1 MFLFP
6 SEKIGSEKS
15 VSPGACLT
23 EGVGGWSKAILAMLV
38 RTDHVS
44 KRDFP
49 QLFLYFKAREDMYH
63 KKCCIY
69 SHFTVLDSAGS
80 KIYRG
85 LVESVGMKKSAGE
98 DDQYS
103 YIWYIWYNI
112 YDLIYIRWS
121 FKHKKETL
129 EGFHREPWK
138 TAGWCQLC
146 KRSPLLSE
154 FCKKAQI

>member
-23 EGVGGWSKAILAMLV
+23 EGGGGGGQKLFWQCLLE
-38 RTDHVS
+38 RTTFQKGTS
-44 KRDFP
+44 LNFFCTLKPR
-49 QLFLYFKAREDMYH
+49 RICTT

-103 YIWYIWYNI
+103 YI
-112 YDLIYIRWS
+112 
-121 FKHKKETL
+121 
-129 EGFHREPWK
+129 
-138 TAGWCQLC
+138 
-146 KRSPLLSE
+146 
-154 FCKKAQI
+154 

>member
-1 MFLFP
+1 MCPLVPVWQRGWGGGQKLFWQ
-6 SEKIGSEKS
+6 
-15 VSPGACLT
+15 CLL
-23 EGVGGWSKAILAMLV
+23 E
-38 RTDHVS
+38 RTTFQKGTS
-44 KRDFP
+44 LNFFCTLKPR
-49 QLFLYFKAREDMYH
+49 RICTT